1 MCVQCAM
8 GAMTAVAGASGARL
22 WLETRAPWLA
32 RPRVRTA
39 ARRGIVVAGVLA
51 AGVLGPSPHG
61 AAPGAATP
69 AKAAPAPA
77 PAVAAAPVADASR

>member
-32 RPRVRTA
+32 RPRVQKA

-61 AAPGAATP
+61 GTPGG
-69 AKAAPAPA
+69 AAPAT
-77 PAVAAAPVADASR
+77 AAAPPAAVAPAR